1 MVGCSLLLSSSL
13 KHTQTMAV
21 VEYAVWTKT
30 NYSTLEASLLSA
42 ITGGELGKGEQGKDW
57 EVFDPSENPDSEPE
71 KTALLMGKVMGVHM
85 MEIKRMDGEMVKSVF
100 KFRRTPPTEGE
111 LNMNTDSLFRIIGE
125 KIHKQFGDDFE
136 EDTVIH
142 FTDLKNYRVTF
153 SSKDSKISSVQT
165 EYKQTVSEYVPKSK
179 ESPNLISFGIV
190 GPTDIELSNNFKMS
204 VTTALTPDP
213 FIVKIM
219 ESIKGIRELRYTKF
233 YSVSGKKYS
242 TGRIERT
249 PATDGDLLKDNGSN
263 KLKEVSIQIK
273 EHLNTSYSRVNFI
286 RTIDFIDNNGVLV
299 RVFRCGE

>member
-1 MVGCSLLLSSSL
+1 
-13 KHTQTMAV
+13 MAAG
-21 VEYAVWTKT
+21 VEYAVWTET

-42 ITGGELGKGEQGKDW
+42 ITGSELGKGEQGKDW
-57 EVFDPSENPDSEPE
+57 EVFDPSENPDREPE
-71 KTALLMGKVMGVHM
+71 KTALFMETVKGVHM
-85 MEIKRMDGEMVKSVF
+85 MEIRRMDGEMVKSVF

-111 LNMNTDSLFRIIGE
+111 LNMNTDSLFRIIGG
-125 KIHKQFGDDFE
+125 KIHKHFGDE

-153 SSKDSKISSVQT
+153 SSRDSKISSVQT

-190 GPTDIELSNNFKMS
+190 GPTDVELNDNFTMS
-204 VTTALTPDP
+204 VNTELTPDP

-219 ESIKGIRELRYTKF
+219 ESIKGIKELKYTKF
-233 YSVSGKKYS
+233 YSISGKEYS
-242 TGRIERT
+242 TRRIERT

-263 KLKEVSIQIK
+263 KLKEVSMQIK
-273 EHLNTSYSRVNFI
+273 EHLNTSSTRVNFL
-286 RTIDFIDNNGVLV
+286 RTIDFIDTNGVLV